1 MNALHLLHVE
11 DSSDDAEL
19 IRHALLKGPFE
30 FTLTRVENEADYI
43 AQLETAPPDAIIC
56 DYNLPQFSAERALAI
71 IGERKLDIPFIVASH
86 HLGES
91 AAVVA
96 MQNGASDYLPKRNLE
111 RLPKAIESAVDRCNG
126 RREKI
131 KAQEALRESE
141 AIRRGILD
149 SLLSQILLVDG
160 KGVILAVNKAWES
173 FEHARRP
180 DASEGLSTGAN
191 YLDALRKADEHGDE
205 YAGALAEGLR
215 TVIARE
221 KKLFSMEYQV
231 TTGSGT
237 RWYVARATPL
247 EGNDQATVI
256 SHRDVSD
263 RMMSHVAIEDANKR
277 LRNLSKRMLA
287 IQEEERR
294 AISRELHDDIGQ
306 TLAALKIGLHR
317 LTTASG
323 GEQPALVAECL
334 GAATSA
340 LEKLHQLAMDLR
352 PPQLDQLGLK
362 EALEW
367 LAERQSAIS
376 GIVVTCK
383 STGADARAPAA
394 IESACYRIAQE
405 ARNNATRH
413 SKAKQVAINLESDGA
428 LLKLV
433 VRDDGVGFDEPSERL
448 HTIRSGSMG
457 LIGMEERA
465 HLAGGRLKLRSVPGS
480 GTTVSAIFP
489 LVERERHEANSRVAV
504 TSA

>member
-11 DSSDDAEL
+11 DSPDDAEL
-19 IRHALLKGPFE
+19 VRHALDKAPVQ
-30 FTLTRVENEADYI
+30 FTLTRVETEADYL
-43 AQLETAPPDAIIC
+43 AQLEAAPPDAIIC
-56 DYNLPQFSAERALAI
+56 DYNLPQFSAERALEI
-71 IGERKLDIPFIVASH
+71 IRERNFDLPFIVVSH

-111 RLPKAIESAVDRCNG
+111 RLPKAIASAVDRCNA

-141 AIRRGILD
+141 AVQRGILD
-149 SLLSQILLVDG
+149 SLLSQIVLVDG
-160 KGVILAVNKAWES
+160 KGVIVAVNKAWES
-173 FEHARRP
+173 FAHARS
-180 DASEGLSTGAN
+180 SEPSLALFTGAN
-191 YLDALRKADEHGDE
+191 YLDALRAADERGDE

-221 KKLFSMEYQV
+221 QKLFSMEYQV

-247 EGNDQATVI
+247 EGSDQATVI
-256 SHRDVSD
+256 SHRDVTD

-294 AISRELHDDIGQ
+294 AISRELHDDVGQ

-317 LTTASG
+317 LTTASAP
-323 GEQPALVAECL
+323 EQPALVAECL
-334 GAATSA
+334 GAVTGA
-340 LEKLHQLAMDLR
+340 LEKLHQLAMELR

-367 LAERQSAIS
+367 LAERQSAVS

-383 STGADARAPAA
+383 SAGADARAPAA

-405 ARNNATRH
+405 ALNNATRH
-413 SKAKQVAINLESDGA
+413 SKANQVAINIESDGA

-433 VRDDGVGFDEPSERL
+433 VRDDGVGFDELSERL
-448 HTIRSGSMG
+448 RTLRSGSMG

-465 HLAGGRLKLRSVPGS
+465 QLAGGRLKLRSVPGA

-489 LVERERHEANSRVAV
+489 LVERERHEANLQVAV
-504 TSA
+504 TST